1 MRPQTIRRP
10 RSATLHEIEPVN
22 KLFFQKGYDVV
33 KQIDRTIMLR
43 AGERIGPFN
52 AYPGFGGQPRL
63 NPARAGSLGIASPI
77 QAAPPLL
84 CRQGA
89 LRRLWPRPTIQTCD
103 LCLRRAN
110 VHAPNPGTTHLIN
123 RKNGV
128 LQAARQPR
136 HLRSASERCS
146 NDRFRCRVLVRRSDL
161 WPRLCSSS
169 CPVCPNRG
177 NRRRSKR
184 GRFCGDCCRLF

>member
-63 NPARAGSLGIASPI
+63 NPARDGVAWHCITNPGGPAAFMPSGSPS
-77 QAAPPLL
+77 AAL
-84 CRQGA
+84 A
-89 LRRLWPRPTIQTCD
+89 RPTIQTCD
-103 LCLRRAN
+103 LCLRRASHKTS
-110 VHAPNPGTTHLIN
+110 VVIAS
-123 RKNGV
+123 
-128 LQAARQPR
+128 LQ
-136 HLRSASERCS
+136 
-146 NDRFRCRVLVRRSDL
+146 RSDRPEL
-161 WPRLCSSS
+161 TADRQQH
-169 CPVCPNRG
+169 VN
-177 NRRRSKR
+177 SK
-184 GRFCGDCCRLF
+184 